1 MIVAGI
7 QIKVS
12 RDSRTENLEKAEE
25 FVRKAAREGAKIVC
39 LQEYFTTGIFT
50 REKNTKHF
58 DLAETIQGDTIS
70 RMCKLAK
77 EESICLIVPIFE
89 KDGEILGRYYNS
101 AVVIDDN
108 GKALGRYRKQ
118 FIAESQACEKYYF
131 SPGNLGTPVFEFG
144 DIRFGIAI
152 CYDRHFFEISRI
164 IVLRGAHIIFIPTA
178 TYRPKSR
185 ANFWRNELITL
196 AAVNGTYVMGVNS
209 TGFQDGKDQFG
220 ESTLVDPSG
229 RVISSIEGEEGF
241 ISGDVSGEIVTR
253 ARVDLPVL
261 RDYRKEVLEELRNLY
276 QNKI

>member
-12 RDSRTENLEKAEE
+12 RYSRTENLARAEE
-25 FVRKAAREGAKIVC
+25 FVRKAAREGAKIIC
-39 LQEYFTTGIFT
+39 LQEYFATGSFT
-50 REKNTKHF
+50 REKAIKNF
-58 DLAETIQGDTIS
+58 DLAETIQSDTIS

-77 EESICLIVPIFE
+77 EESICLIVPLFE
-89 KDGEILGRYYNS
+89 KDDEIPGRHYNS
-101 AVVIDDN
+101 AIVIDDN
-108 GKALGRYRKQ
+108 GRTVGRYRKQ

-131 SPGNLGTPVFEFG
+131 SPGNLGTPVFEFC

-164 IVLRGAHIIFIPTA
+164 IVLKGAHIIFIPTA

-185 ANFWRNELITL
+185 ANFWRSELITL
-196 AAVNGTYVMGVNS
+196 AAVNGIYVMGVNS

-229 RVISSIEGEEGF
+229 RVMSSLEGEEGF
-241 ISGDVSGEIVTR
+241 ISGDVSVEIVTQ
-253 ARVDLPVL
+253 ARIDLPVL
-261 RDYRKEVLEELRNLY
+261 RDYRKEVLEELWNLY
-276 QNKI
+276 QKEI